1 MLSQAALLI
10 GKITHA
16 RKEWEELSSIVQL
29 KVGALHELFHAIEL
43 TVLQE
48 YGTGTREEFISN
60 CKAGKYNDV
69 VVIYRSNEST
79 SVGLT

>member
-1 MLSQAALLI
+1 M
-10 GKITHA
+10 G
-16 RKEWEELSSIVQL
+16 
-29 KVGALHELFHAIEL
+29 GALVNRPVEGGEASRFNRAIEL
-43 TVLQE
+43 TVPQE

-79 SVGLT
+79 SVGFP